1 MLEDYTALHQIYL
14 FIYFLRAIFNFWCNQ
29 NKDVKERYV
38 GLLSMGM
45 WPDIT
50 KITLFYEAVG
60 LLMTSHMWSIR
71 IPNLAF
77 KILCKNIFSAYEID
91 MVEDAFLIEWLPD
104 TLH

>member
-1 MLEDYTALHQIYL
+1 
-14 FIYFLRAIFNFWCNQ
+14 
-29 NKDVKERYV
+29 
-38 GLLSMGM
+38 
-45 WPDIT
+45 
-50 KITLFYEAVG
+50 
-60 LLMTSHMWSIR
+60 MTSHMWSIR